1 MRKWTLEDYQ
11 KNTDEDLQ
19 DYIDSGEV
27 EVINHR
33 LKKLVIKGKV
43 ITISLPPLFTDGF
56 GIVLRT
62 TTGKFI
68 YGDA

>member
-19 DYIDSGEV
+19 EYIDSGEI
-27 EVINHR
+27 EVINHK
-33 LKKLVIKGKV
+33 LKKLIVQGKV
-43 ITISLPPLFTDGF
+43 ITIALPPLFTDGF
-56 GIVLRT
+56 GIVPRT
-62 TTGKFI
+62 TSGKII